1 MCDCVIEI
9 NNSIDKKNNI
19 LIKDNIK
26 LEKKYLN
33 DKEYFYSNII
43 LDDKKY
49 IFLLKNVKSSD
60 FYSISSW
67 GYIINQEE
75 ISLIHIVYGLNVN
88 CGIIEVGDGII
99 DIDNIDINDP
109 LLKSYYE
116 EKDPV
121 SQYRYEELAKK
132 TIDPTKTV
140 YKINIGNNNIIIPY
154 DIYKNHMKNNL
165 YRKSIC
171 HLDIDYPSLTLINEN
186 DKPIE
191 NIKYNYEN
199 IKNLLS
205 NPNSKYDLYFEM
217 INFIS
222 DDHIL
227 IRMLLNKIKIY

>member
-60 FYSISSW
+60 FYSITSW
-67 GYIINQEE
+67 GLGINQEK
-75 ISLIHIVYGLNVN
+75 IPLIHIIYNGLNIN
-88 CGIIEVGDGII
+88 KGIIDVGDGII
-99 DIDNIDINDP
+99 DIDNIDIDDLDEKKDP
-109 LLKSYYE
+109 LSKYVDE
-116 EKDPV
+116 IIA
-121 SQYRYEELAKK
+121 RK

-154 DIYKNHMKNNL
+154 DIYKNHMNNNL
-165 YRKSIC
+165 YRNSIC
-171 HLDIDYPSLTLINEN
+171 HLDIDYPSLTLIDEN

-217 INFIS
+217 IDFIS

-227 IRMLLNKIKIY
+227 ITMLLNKIKIY